1 MVKLTAAGGY
11 KIMVIYL
18 FAIVQSYMVSVSIRN
33 NPVFRPAD
41 FYIAHIMQL

>member
-18 FAIVQSYMVSVSIRN
+18 FAIVQSYMWVFPLETH
-33 NPVFRPAD
+33 PVFRPAD